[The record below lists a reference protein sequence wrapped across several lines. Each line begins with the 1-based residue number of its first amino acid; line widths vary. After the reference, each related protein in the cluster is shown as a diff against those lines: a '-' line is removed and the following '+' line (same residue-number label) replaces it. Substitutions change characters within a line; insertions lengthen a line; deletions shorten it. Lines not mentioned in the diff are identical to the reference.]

1 MYANLPTNGSVAI
14 LNANAANGSLSS
26 AFLSASS
33 PSKVVPLTAG
43 ISNGDGK
50 KSTTP
55 SIISWTPLF
64 LYEDPQIHGTISLA
78 IVAFLNAIFN
88 SSIEISSPS
97 RYFSINVSSV
107 SAIDSIIAALYS
119 SAWSAKSA
127 GIASS
132 LISFPRSS

>member
-1 MYANLPTNGSVAI
+1 M
-14 LNANAANGSLSS
+14 NANADNGSLSS
-26 AFLSASS
+26 ASLLSSS
-33 PSKVVPLTAG
+33 PSKVVPVTAG

-78 IVAFLNAIFN
+78 IVAFLKAIFN
-88 SSIEISSPS
+88 SSTVNSSPS
-97 RYFSINVSSV
+97 RYFSIKVSSV

-119 SAWSAKSA
+119 SAWSTKSS

-132 LISFPRSS
+132 LMSFPRSS